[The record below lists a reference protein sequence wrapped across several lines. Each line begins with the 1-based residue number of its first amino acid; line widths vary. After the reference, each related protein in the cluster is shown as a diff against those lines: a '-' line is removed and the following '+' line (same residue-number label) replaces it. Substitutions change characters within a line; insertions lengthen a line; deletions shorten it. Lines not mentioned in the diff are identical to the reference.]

1 MKNRQHQVGSTLVEV
16 LVSFAILATTGV
28 FMVGFLFKNPMS
40 NKAWVDN
47 YGFELSKV
55 TLLTAAIDSNATF
68 AHTDANGF
76 RWKTIVTATKDSTE
90 TCFRAISVRNKVDS
104 TRALNYC
111 TYREEK

>member
-1 MKNRQHQVGSTLVEV
+1 MKNRQSQAGSTLVEV
-16 LVSFAILATTGV
+16 LISFAILATTGV

-68 AHTDANGF
+68 THTDANGF
-76 RWKTIVTATKDSTE
+76 QWETIVKATKNAPE
-90 TCFRAISVRNKVDS
+90 TCFRITSVRNRVDS
-104 TRALNYC
+104 SRTLNYC
-111 TYREEK
+111 IYKKEK